1 MNILLRGISHRTAPV
16 ELREQFTIEPGRLA
30 DAIRALLL
38 VPGVREAIILSTCNR
53 TELAV
58 CYGAKVPDFSRFL
71 PEFFGIATVQFTE
84 HMYEYYGIN
93 AVQHLFRV
101 ACSLDSLVLGE
112 PQILGQLKKSYA
124 VARSIGAIRSNVERL
139 LQSAFSTAKEVR
151 RDTKI
156 GNAPVSVA
164 SVAIDLIKN
173 VFGSLR
179 GRRILLV
186 GAGKMSGL
194 AASHLIEQG
203 AESIAVANRTFE
215 NALDLA
221 GRFGGHAVRFE
232 DVHSAAAEADIV
244 ITSTGT
250 PDYIFRRDDSHE
262 LMCLRRKR
270 PLFFVDIA
278 VPRDVDPEFN
288 RAEGVFVY
296 DIDSLQS
303 ISSSNREDRTRE
315 AEKAEMIVA
324 REAICYHRRAMALDV
339 APAIRGLQAG
349 MEAIAQTELR
359 RVQSKLRMLTPDQEQ
374 AVQLLLRGMTNKV
387 LHPVIRS
394 LKQAAQYGDSE
405 TLDTIYRIFDLAS
418 LPQSQ
423 AGEDESSSSAT
434 TDQPDML
441 TA

>member
-1 MNILLRGISHRTAPV
+1 MRILLRGISHRTTPV
-16 ELREQFTIEPGRLA
+16 ELREQFALEPGRLA
-30 DAIRALLL
+30 DATRALLR

-58 CYGAKVPDFSRFL
+58 CYGPRVPDFSRFL
-71 PEFFGIATVQFTE
+71 AEFFGIAAVQFTE

-112 PQILGQLKKSYA
+112 PQILGQVKNSYA
-124 VARSIGAIRSNVERL
+124 VARSIGAVRSNLERL
-139 LQSAFSTAKEVR
+139 MQSAFSTAKKVR
-151 RDTKI
+151 SDTKI

-164 SVAIDLIKN
+164 SVAIDLIKK

-215 NALDLA
+215 NALSLA
-221 GRFGGHAVRFE
+221 GRLGGHAIRFE

-250 PDYIFRRDDSHE
+250 PDYIFRREDGRE
-262 LMCLRRKR
+262 LIRLRKNR

-278 VPRDVDPEFN
+278 VPRDVDPEIN
-288 RAEGVFVY
+288 RVEGVFVY
-296 DIDSLQS
+296 DIDSLLS
-303 ISSSNREDRTRE
+303 ISSSNREDRNRE

-324 REAICYHRRAMALDV
+324 QEAICYHQRAMALNV
-339 APAIRGLQAG
+339 APAIRGLRAA
-349 MEAIAQTELR
+349 MEAIGQTELR
-359 RVQSKLRMLTPDQEQ
+359 RVQSKLRMITPDQQQ
-374 AVQLLLRGMTNKV
+374 ASQLLLRGMTNKI

-394 LKQAAQYGDSE
+394 LKEAAQNGDSE
-405 TLDTIYRIFDLAS
+405 TMETICAIFDLAP
-418 LPQSQ
+418 LPETH
-423 AGEDESSSSAT
+423 AGEDESSSFAM
-434 TDQPDML
+434 DQPDVL

>member
-16 ELREQFTIEPGRLA
+16 ELREQFTIEPSRLA
-30 DAIRALLL
+30 DAIRALLR

-58 CYGAKVPDFSRFL
+58 CYGPKVPDFSRFL
-71 PEFFGIATVQFTE
+71 AEFFGIATVQFTE

-124 VARSIGAIRSNVERL
+124 VAHSIGAIRSNVEGL
-139 LQSAFSTAKEVR
+139 LQSAFSTAKKVR

-164 SVAIDLIKN
+164 SVAIDLIKK

-194 AASHLIEQG
+194 AVSHLIEQG

-221 GRFGGHAVRFE
+221 GRLGGHAVRFE

-250 PDYIFRRDDSHE
+250 PDYIFRREDGHE
-262 LMCLRRKR
+262 LMCLRRNR

-278 VPRDVDPEFN
+278 VPRDVDPELN
-288 RAEGVFVY
+288 RVEGVFVY

-303 ISSSNREDRTRE
+303 ISSSNREDRNRE

-324 REAICYHRRAMALDV
+324 QEAICYHRRAMALDV

-374 AVQLLLRGMTNKV
+374 AAQLLLRGMTNKI

-394 LKQAAQYGDSE
+394 LKQAAQHGDSE

-418 LPQSQ
+418 LPQSHP
-423 AGEDESSSSAT
+423 GEDESSSSAT

>member
-1 MNILLRGISHRTAPV
+1 
-16 ELREQFTIEPGRLA
+16 
-30 DAIRALLL
+30 
-38 VPGVREAIILSTCNR
+38 
-53 TELAV
+53 
-58 CYGAKVPDFSRFL
+58 
-71 PEFFGIATVQFTE
+71 
-84 HMYEYYGIN
+84 
-93 AVQHLFRV
+93 VQHLFRV

-124 VARSIGAIRSNVERL
+124 AARSIGAIRSNVERL
-139 LQSAFSTAKEVR
+139 LQSAFSTAKKGR

-164 SVAIDLIKN
+164 SVVIDLIKK

-179 GRRILLV
+179 GRRILLM

-194 AASHLIEQG
+194 AASHLIEQD

-221 GRFGGHAVRFE
+221 GRLGGHAVRFE

-250 PDYIFRRDDSHE
+250 PDNIFRRDDGPE
-262 LMCLRRKR
+262 LMSLRRNR

-278 VPRDVDPEFN
+278 VPRDVDPELN

-303 ISSSNREDRTRE
+303 VSSSNREDRNRE

-324 REAICYHRRAMALDV
+324 QEAICYHRRAIALDV
-339 APAIRGLQAG
+339 APAIRGLRAG
-349 MEAIAQTELR
+349 MGSHRADRTTACSNLNCACLRQTR
-359 RVQSKLRMLTPDQEQ
+359 T
-374 AVQLLLRGMTNKV
+374 
-387 LHPVIRS
+387 
-394 LKQAAQYGDSE
+394 KQFNCSCAA
-405 TLDTIYRIFDLAS
+405 
-418 LPQSQ
+418 
-423 AGEDESSSSAT
+423 
-434 TDQPDML
+434 
-441 TA
+441 